1 MSNWPDEFPDPEEI
15 KRIKREQQASWP
27 APGDMPKA
35 AKPGKGQRPPK
46 EKLRPTWGVP
56 ASTGKGEGKPGDGR
70 RGRKTAAPEY
80 APVDNKAALKRA
92 AEDAAW
98 AARQQKEIAKAN
110 KQQARDARAAA
121 RDARK
126 AREWQASAEREIES
140 ANRGRRGG
148 VVYAVEPEAG
158 GGRRPGCGCL
168 GTFAWL
174 PAWVALLA
182 LLLLLAD
189 IWINS

>member
-1 MSNWPDEFPDPEEI
+1 MTNWPDEFPDPDEI
-15 KRIKREQQASWP
+15 KRLKREQQASWP

-46 EKLRPTWGVP
+46 EKLLPTWGVP
-56 ASTGKGEGKPGDGR
+56 ASTGKGKPGDGR
-70 RGRKTAAPEY
+70 HGKKTAAP
-80 APVDNKAALKRA
+80 VDKAALKRA

-98 AARQQKEIAKAN
+98 AAQQQKEIA
-110 KQQARDARAAA
+110 RAAA
-121 RDARK
+121 VAARRARK
-126 AREWQASAEREIES
+126 WQASAEREIES